1 MVFLMSEDLYG
12 SIEVVIFPRDYEKN
26 QSRLE
31 VDGKIFVQGRVQL
44 EDEKDGKLIGSVI
57 SRFDE
62 MPRRLA
68 SGFAD

>member
-1 MVFLMSEDLYG
+1 MYS
-12 SIEVVIFPRDYEKN
+12 
-26 QSRLE
+26 
-31 VDGKIFVQGRVQL
+31 GRVQL

-68 SGFAD
+68 IGFADKEAYRSRQIN